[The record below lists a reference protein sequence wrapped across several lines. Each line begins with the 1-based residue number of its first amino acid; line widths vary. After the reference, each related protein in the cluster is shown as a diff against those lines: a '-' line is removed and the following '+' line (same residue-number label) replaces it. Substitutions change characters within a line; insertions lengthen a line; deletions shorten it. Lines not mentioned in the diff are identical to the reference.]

1 MQIESQKFKFIS
13 TLAVWTLTGLCF
25 YGIILYLD
33 QMKGNFF
40 LNAIMGFLG
49 ELIAELV
56 GGKLMDI
63 YGRKIITVGLM
74 YIGTAFFILYEILPK
89 NMLD

>member
-1 MQIESQKFKFIS
+1 M
-13 TLAVWTLTGLCF
+13 TGVCF

-40 LNAIMGFLG
+40 INAILSFLG
-49 ELIAELV
+49 ELIAELT

-63 YGRKIITVGLM
+63 YGRKTISVLLM
-74 YIGTAFFILYEILPK
+74 LIGTVFFILYEILPK
-89 NMLD
+89 EFSGWDSQGILLA